1 MHFNPMSLDVI
12 LGYFRPRFAVGASVV
27 QVAPMVPAR
36 KKVFNVV

>member
-1 MHFNPMSLDVI
+1 MSLDLV